1 MAPPT
6 FCTPVESEFALT
18 KAGWHK
24 FGVLYHNITA
34 LCMSPPLLSVSVT
47 VSPCLLL
54 LSCPFLYPI
63 AEGKNAEYYSRP
75 GLIIRAPPLG
85 AWAECDAV
93 AALVSYLV
101 SAPLDGDEVANFDDG
116 LIGELH

>member
-1 MAPPT
+1 MAGPNSAYFT
-6 FCTPVESEFALT
+6 YYRYIA
-18 KAGWHK
+18 
-24 FGVLYHNITA
+24 VLYYA
-34 LCMSPPLLSVSVT
+34 CLLLSFRSL
-47 VSPCLLL
+47 SPCLLL

-85 AWAECDAV
+85 AWAECEAV